1 MVARAEKELPM
12 PQYKDYSIALVEVA
26 PLRWIA
32 TIQRLDGKRM
42 KSPTSGEAI
51 AIWECPLACDTAEA
65 AIEQAKAVIDGAG
78 PGAAGSG
85 A

>member
-1 MVARAEKELPM
+1 M